1 MTNSPYNFVSD
12 ERLEQLQS
20 WLAAQG
26 YRTDTL
32 APLSADAGFRRY
44 FRLQTDSGTR
54 VAVDAPPEYED
65 CKAFVDIANQLRNCG
80 LLTPTVH
87 CYNLEKGF
95 MLLSDLGSQHLQ
107 DVASPSDTESAQPF
121 YLRAIDTLITM
132 QRQAPSDNLPA
143 YSADFLHQELSLF
156 PQWYLGRHLNYK
168 CSTAEKKQIQ
178 LCFDRCIASACEQ
191 PQVFVHR
198 DYHCRNLMIQPDNE
212 IAVIDFQGALRG
224 PITYDLVSL
233 LRDAYVEWPE
243 TFLQPL
249 LDQHYDS
256 LKKTL
261 SQVNSSNSGGMP
273 DRQQYQQWFD
283 LTGLQRHLKILG
295 IFSRLHYRDGK
306 SHYLDSIPL
315 VQKHVVDVCSKYPEL
330 SALED
335 LLLQFMQ
342 KQSPAGAG

>member
-1 MTNSPYNFVSD
+1 
-12 ERLEQLQS
+12 
-20 WLAAQG
+20 
-26 YRTDTL
+26 
-32 APLSADAGFRRY
+32 
-44 FRLQTDSGTR
+44 
-54 VAVDAPPEYED
+54 
-65 CKAFVDIANQLRNCG
+65 
-80 LLTPTVH
+80 
-87 CYNLEKGF
+87 
-95 MLLSDLGSQHLQ
+95 
-107 DVASPSDTESAQPF
+107 
-121 YLRAIDTLITM
+121 
-132 QRQAPSDNLPA
+132 
-143 YSADFLHQELSLF
+143 
-156 PQWYLGRHLNYK
+156 
-168 CSTAEKKQIQ
+168 
-178 LCFDRCIASACEQ
+178 
-191 PQVFVHR
+191 
-198 DYHCRNLMIQPDNE
+198 
-212 IAVIDFQGALRG
+212 
-224 PITYDLVSL
+224 
-233 LRDAYVEWPE
+233 
-243 TFLQPL
+243 LQPL